1 MDLKGTV
8 VRTLHILHVDFKGT
22 VLRTLHILHVDLKG
36 TVVRT
41 LHIINVDLKET
52 VLRTLHTLHVDFKG
66 SVHINVNGTEKRETI
81 FILGFYIRIP
91 LTLHRDPNV
100 AALVQKSMQ
109 SLLITLKLKLL
120 KNIF

>member
-1 MDLKGTV
+1 MDFKGAVLRTLHILHVDLKGTV

-22 VLRTLHILHVDLKG
+22 VLRTLH
-36 TVVRT
+36 
-41 LHIINVDLKET
+41 
-52 VLRTLHTLHVDFKG
+52 TLHVDFKG
-66 SVHINVNGTEKRETI
+66 SVHIYVNGTEKRGTI